1 MKYFY
6 FFTFFLVIS
15 SVSFGQNS
23 TFSQHKYIIVDS
35 TFDFLKQVDR
45 YKTSSFT
52 KFLFNKAGFKA
63 YLDTEELPKDFLE
76 NKCNAL
82 YATIKD
88 NSGMFISKNFIELK
102 DCNEKLVFSSN
113 KGTSKLK
120 DYERAYRESIRKAF
134 ATIPNLHFIY
144 TSAIVNLVK
153 PHKKKSPSIQ
163 ETITVI
169 PVSDIPANVKVEQP
183 IVSTKK
189 DLVNESKKLEYPLLY
204 AQEINGTYQLIN
216 NTTSVLFLLL
226 KTTDKTKF
234 IIKDQ
239 NGVLFNKGTYW
250 LAEYYKNGVLTI
262 EKYQIKF

>member
-63 YLDTEELPKDFLE
+63 YLDTEELPKDFLA

-102 DCNEKLVFSSN
+102 DCNAKLVFSSN
-113 KGTSKLK
+113 KGASKLK
-120 DYERAYRESIRKAF
+120 DYER
-134 ATIPNLHFIY
+134 
-144 TSAIVNLVK
+144 
-153 PHKKKSPSIQ
+153 
-163 ETITVI
+163 
-169 PVSDIPANVKVEQP
+169 
-183 IVSTKK
+183 
-189 DLVNESKKLEYPLLY
+189 
-204 AQEINGTYQLIN
+204 
-216 NTTSVLFLLL
+216 
-226 KTTDKTKF
+226 
-234 IIKDQ
+234 
-239 NGVLFNKGTYW
+239 
-250 LAEYYKNGVLTI
+250 
-262 EKYQIKF
+262 